1 MFFMML
7 TTVGY
12 AADSNVYVTQSDADA
27 GLVVD
32 IYIDGDGAKVGEAAG
47 GSNDGVFEIGG
58 VYNNVN
64 IDLIGATNTVWG
76 DFKNASGNSTGAD
89 LTIYHQGTNNE
100 TTLSVGSNT
109 ETVDVRI
116 DENIVGSSSD
126 TFYNIGESTVTCVA
140 GDAGTGGDAASG
152 DYTICTGG
160 QTAAYAAVDD
170 LNITVDFNT
179 TDGTNLNITDI
190 STASAGSVINV
201 TAAGTGDN
209 IDVVRKGS
217 GLHNTTITA
226 AGGTNVIQV
235 VQDSSAATTAT
246 IDTSGGGSNI
256 NTFQSQQGNV
266 VLDINGASA
275 NVDIVV
281 VP

>member
-1 MFFMML
+1 M
-7 TTVGY
+7 
-12 AADSNVYVTQSDADA
+12 NEQNK
-27 GLVVD
+27 LVE
-32 IYIDGDGAKVGEAAG
+32 IAKVFFKLGCFAFGGPAAHIAMMEA
-47 GSNDGVFEIGG
+47 EI
-58 VYNNVN
+58 VDKRKWMTREYYL
-64 IDLIGATNTVWG
+64 DLIGATNTVWG
-76 DFKNASGNSTGAD
+76 DFKNASGNSTAAD

-140 GDAGTGGDAASG
+140 GDTGAGGNASSG

-170 LNITVDFNT
+170 VNITVDFNT

-190 STASAGSVINV
+190 STAAAASIITV

-209 IDVVRKGS
+209 IDVVRKGT

-275 NVDIVV
+275 DVDIVV
-281 VP
+281 IP